1 MPKIIQF
8 CRRALVLYV
17 NITIEFG
24 YCIVDYVQSIHV
36 LTVFFVRLYAFIY
49 FFVLQILL
57 LTQNLLFL
65 IVEIIFR

>member
-8 CRRALVLYV
+8 CRRALVLYE

-49 FFVLQILL
+49 FFC
-57 LTQNLLFL
+57 LTNTVINTEFT
-65 IVEIIFR
+65 IFDC

>member
-8 CRRALVLYV
+8 CRRALVLYE

-36 LTVFFVRLYAFIY
+36 LTVFLCDYMHLFI
-49 FFVLQILL
+49 FFVLQTLL